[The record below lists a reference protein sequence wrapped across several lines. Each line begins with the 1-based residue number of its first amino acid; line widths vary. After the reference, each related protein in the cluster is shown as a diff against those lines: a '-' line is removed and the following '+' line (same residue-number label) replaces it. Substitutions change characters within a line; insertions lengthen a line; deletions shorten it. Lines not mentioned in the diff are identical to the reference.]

1 MQRHPFKLPLTLWPL
16 LASLV
21 LLPGIAMADDEALLQ
36 AVHGFLHSE
45 AESLGEE
52 IVIELRPPS
61 ARLPECVSPQP
72 FLTREGELP
81 LGRVSVGV
89 RCGSD
94 GRQVRYMQAEIG
106 VLGEYPVLAATL
118 NAGDTVRQEH
128 LVQQQGNLAELP
140 NNSLLDPEQIIGQ
153 VATRTLRAGQPLQAH
168 QFRSLPLVE
177 RNQRVVVEARG
188 AGFRVSREG
197 QALEPGGLGDRVR
210 IRFDSR
216 EVVTG
221 EVAGEGIVIVD
232 F

>member
-1 MQRHPFKLPLTLWPL
+1 MQRLPFKLLFTLWPI
-16 LASLV
+16 LASLA
-21 LLPGIAMADDEALLQ
+21 LLPGIAKADDDALLQ
-36 AVHGFLHSE
+36 AVHGFLYSE
-45 AESLGEE
+45 AQPLGEE
-52 IVIELRPPS
+52 IIIELRPPS
-61 ARLPECVSPQP
+61 ARMPECVSPQP

-118 NAGDTVRQEH
+118 NAGDTVRPEH
-128 LVQQQGNLAELP
+128 LEQRQGNLAELP
-140 NNSLLDPEQIIGQ
+140 NNALLDAEQIIGQ
-153 VATRTLRAGQPLQAH
+153 LATRTLRAGQPLQAH

-188 AGFRVSREG
+188 TGFRVSREG
-197 QALEPGGLGDRVR
+197 EALEPGGLGDRIR

-221 EVAGEGIVIVD
+221 RVAGEGMVIVD

>member
-1 MQRHPFKLPLTLWPL
+1 MLRHPFKLLLTLWTILAGLAL
-16 LASLV
+16 LSGTAK
-21 LLPGIAMADDEALLQ
+21 ADDDALLQ
-36 AVHGFLHSE
+36 AVHGFLYSE
-45 AESLGEE
+45 AQSLGEE
-52 IVIELRPPS
+52 IIIELRPPS

-81 LGRVSVGV
+81 IGRVSVGV

-106 VLGEYPVLAATL
+106 VLGEFPVLATKL
-118 NAGDTVRQEH
+118 NAGDTVRPEH
-128 LVQQQGNLAELP
+128 LEQRQGNLAELP
-140 NNSLLDPEQIIGQ
+140 NNALLDSEQIIGQ

-177 RNQRVVVEARG
+177 RNQRVAVEARG

-221 EVAGEGIVIVD
+221 QVAGEGLVIVD

>member
-1 MQRHPFKLPLTLWPL
+1 MQRHPFKLMFTLWPI
-16 LASLV
+16 LASLA
-21 LLPGIAMADDEALLQ
+21 LLPSAAKADDALLQ
-36 AVHGFLHSE
+36 VVHGFLHSE
-45 AESLGEE
+45 AQSLGEE
-52 IVIELRPPS
+52 IIIELRPSS

-106 VLGEYPVLAATL
+106 VLGEYPVLATTL

-128 LVQQQGNLAELP
+128 LVQRQGNLAELP
-140 NNSLLDPEQIIGQ
+140 NNALLDSEQIIGQ
-153 VATRTLRAGQPLQAH
+153 VATRALRSGQPLQAH
-168 QFRSLPLVE
+168 QFRTLPLVE
-177 RNQRVVVEARG
+177 RNQRIVVEARG

-197 QALEPGGLGDRVR
+197 QALEPGGLGDRIR

-221 EVAGEGIVIVD
+221 QVAGNGIVIVD

>member
-1 MQRHPFKLPLTLWPL
+1 MQRHSFKFLLTLWPI
-16 LASLV
+16 LAALV
-21 LLPGIAMADDEALLQ
+21 LLPGTAKADDEALLQ
-36 AVHGFLHSE
+36 AVHGFLHGE
-45 AESLGEE
+45 AQPLGEE
-52 IVIELRPPS
+52 IIIELRPPS

-81 LGRVSVGV
+81 IGRVSVGV

-106 VLGEYPVLAATL
+106 VLGEFPVLATSL
-118 NAGDTVRQEH
+118 SAGDTVRAEH
-128 LVQQQGNLAELP
+128 LEQRQGNLAELP
-140 NNSLLDPEQIIGQ
+140 NNALLDAEQIVGQ

-188 AGFRVSREG
+188 TGFRVSREG
-197 QALEPGGLGDRVR
+197 EALEPGGLGDRVR

-216 EVVTG
+216 EMVTG
-221 EVAGEGIVIVD
+221 QVAGEGLVIVD